1 MDKKSLLKNIYL
13 LLGPKI
19 FLIFILSFFASF
31 SESVG
36 IMMFLPVLESIS
48 SDGSGNQ
55 SFILALIHELLGYL
69 SIEINIKN
77 FLIIIAFCFLVK
89 GILTFFSLAFVAYL
103 RGQLFSELRLSLLK
117 AFSSGHYELVA
128 EQPSGFYAN
137 AINEQT
143 TRGIQSFYFFTQA
156 ICQLLSSLMYFSV
169 AFFLAWKFGLTA
181 IVVAFLV
188 FIGFRYLNQIVYKQ
202 SKTSNVASIELTNSV
217 VEGMRNFMY
226 LAATANTGYLIKYV
240 KVTIEKAR
248 SIQTKFWLFSSFTQS
263 VREPLAVFFIISIV
277 AIQVTYFN
285 QNINPILVAIVLFYR
300 GLNAVIMTQ
309 TFWQNSLEFVNGL
322 EIIFS
327 ENLRLKN
334 ITNLSENKS
343 VSKINIK
350 DISTIEL
357 NDVTYKKNSMTIL
370 DGVNIHIKAKS
381 IIGLIGSSG
390 SGKSTLINLI
400 TGVFSPTAGSVLING
415 INLEMIDLRSWQKQ
429 IGYVTQDANLFN
441 KSFYENISLS
451 RNLTLTQKRMCEEMA
466 KAVGLFDFIV
476 SNELAFDRYIGEGG
490 SNLSGG
496 QRQRL
501 ALARELYKNPK
512 VLILDEA
519 TSALDKR
526 TEEYVLKKIISLKKD
541 TTILFI
547 SHDPSHLPMFDD
559 CYNLELNKS
568 IGLGYAERNKS

>member
-1 MDKKSLLKNIYL
+1 M
-13 LLGPKI
+13 
-19 FLIFILSFFASF
+19 
-31 SESVG
+31 
-36 IMMFLPVLESIS
+36 
-48 SDGSGNQ
+48 
-55 SFILALIHELLGYL
+55 
-69 SIEINIKN
+69 
-77 FLIIIAFCFLVK
+77 
-89 GILTFFSLAFVAYL
+89 
-103 RGQLFSELRLSLLK
+103 
-117 AFSSGHYELVA
+117 
-128 EQPSGFYAN
+128 
-137 AINEQT
+137 
-143 TRGIQSFYFFTQA
+143 
-156 ICQLLSSLMYFSV
+156 
-169 AFFLAWKFGLTA
+169 
-181 IVVAFLV
+181 
-188 FIGFRYLNQIVYKQ
+188 
-202 SKTSNVASIELTNSV
+202 
-217 VEGMRNFMY
+217 
-226 LAATANTGYLIKYV
+226 
-240 KVTIEKAR
+240 
-248 SIQTKFWLFSSFTQS
+248 
-263 VREPLAVFFIISIV
+263 
-277 AIQVTYFN
+277 TYFN

-300 GLNAVIMTQ
+300 LKCRNNDTDILAKFSRVCK
-309 TFWQNSLEFVNGL
+309 WL

>member
-1 MDKKSLLKNIYL
+1 M
-13 LLGPKI
+13 
-19 FLIFILSFFASF
+19 
-31 SESVG
+31 
-36 IMMFLPVLESIS
+36 
-48 SDGSGNQ
+48 
-55 SFILALIHELLGYL
+55 
-69 SIEINIKN
+69 
-77 FLIIIAFCFLVK
+77 
-89 GILTFFSLAFVAYL
+89 
-103 RGQLFSELRLSLLK
+103 
-117 AFSSGHYELVA
+117 A

-188 FIGFRYLNQIVYKQ
+188 FIGFRYLNQIVYKL

-334 ITNLSENKS
+334 ITNLSENKRYL
-343 VSKINIK
+343 K
-350 DISTIEL
+350 
-357 NDVTYKKNSMTIL
+357 
-370 DGVNIHIKAKS
+370 
-381 IIGLIGSSG
+381 
-390 SGKSTLINLI
+390 
-400 TGVFSPTAGSVLING
+400 
-415 INLEMIDLRSWQKQ
+415 
-429 IGYVTQDANLFN
+429 
-441 KSFYENISLS
+441 
-451 RNLTLTQKRMCEEMA
+451 LT
-466 KAVGLFDFIV
+466 
-476 SNELAFDRYIGEGG
+476 
-490 SNLSGG
+490 
-496 QRQRL
+496 
-501 ALARELYKNPK
+501 
-512 VLILDEA
+512 
-519 TSALDKR
+519 
-526 TEEYVLKKIISLKKD
+526 
-541 TTILFI
+541 
-547 SHDPSHLPMFDD
+547 
-559 CYNLELNKS
+559 
-568 IGLGYAERNKS
+568 